1 MALNDEIKSKNN
13 QIGRIKKIIED
24 LEKALEAKT
33 FDYEKS
39 LQGERA
45 EMAKLE
51 TLLNDKI
58 RQL

>member
-1 MALNDEIKSKNN
+1 LSVKKDEIMALNDEVKSKNN

-45 EMAKLE
+45 EMAKL
-51 TLLNDKI
+51 
-58 RQL
+58 